1 MVIGWLMEYS
11 LRYDLTHLRSELK
24 NLFPKLV
31 LELKLP
37 NEDALYRHA
46 GKFFIRTTKF
56 DAKTFYKKP
65 ITTPLNECQESKVKN
80 HLNLPLFFSLKIF
93 NLGDQF

>member
-11 LRYDLTHLRSELK
+11 LRYDLTQLRSELK

-31 LELKLP
+31 LELKIP

-56 DAKTFYKKP
+56 DAKT
-65 ITTPLNECQESKVKN
+65 
-80 HLNLPLFFSLKIF
+80 LNLSLFFFEIF
-93 NLGDQF
+93 DLGDQF

>member
-1 MVIGWLMEYS
+1 MASIKMVIGWLMEYS
-11 LRYDLTHLRSELK
+11 LRYDLTQLRSELK

-31 LELKLP
+31 LELKIP

-56 DAKTFYKKP
+56 DAKT
-65 ITTPLNECQESKVKN
+65 
-80 HLNLPLFFSLKIF
+80 LNLSLFFFEIF
-93 NLGDQF
+93 